1 MATNKGQPPTQPIR
15 LGFLLVPRYSMIA
28 FSSAIEP
35 LRMANRLTGKE
46 LYQWKTYT
54 VDGAAVEASN
64 GLEIRPDG
72 PISEARELNTLFV
85 CAGVDVEGACDRST
99 LSWIKKMGQQ
109 RINFGGLCTGAHLL
123 ARAGLLD
130 GYRSTIHWENIASMR
145 EAFPRVAVSYELF
158 EIDRDRYT
166 SAGGTAPLDMMLNLI
181 TQQVGSDTATAI
193 SEAFACERIRGRHDR
208 QRIPLQ
214 LRLGTSQPKLIETVS
229 IMESNIE
236 EPISLDELA
245 RHVGVSRR
253 QLERLFQK
261 HLHCVPTR
269 YYLELR
275 LARARQLLLQTSIS
289 IVDVAFAC
297 GFVSAPHFSK
307 CYRDYYGIPPREER
321 RLRGARGDEF
331 GSDEASLQPGS
342 EPPLPAESAEA
353 FVRQARERREA
364 AERGEPGSDDEGEAG
379 ASAAGSDTVDS
390 NIVAGGRG

>member
-1 MATNKGQPPTQPIR
+1 MNSTDAPGKPIR
-15 LGFLLVPRYSMIA
+15 LGFLLTPEYSMIA
-28 FSSAIEP
+28 FASAIEP
-35 LRMANRLTGKE
+35 LRMANRLSGKR
-46 LYQWKTYT
+46 LYQWTTYT
-54 VDGAAVEASN
+54 VDGNPVMASN
-64 GLEIRPDG
+64 GLEIRPDAAITEVTG
-72 PISEARELNTLFV
+72 LDTLFV
-85 CAGVDVEGACDRST
+85 CSGLDVERASDRAT
-99 LSWIKKMGQQ
+99 LSWLKKLGQQ
-109 RINFGGLCTGAHLL
+109 RMNFGALCTGAHVL

-130 GYRSTIHWENIASMR
+130 GYRCTLHWENIASMR
-145 EAFPRVAVSYELF
+145 EAFPRVVVSYELF
-158 EIDRDRYT
+158 EIDRDRFT

-181 TQQVGSDTATAI
+181 TQQIGADTATAI

-261 HLHCVPTR
+261 HLNCVPTR

-307 CYRDYYGIPPREER
+307 CYRDYFGIPPREER
-321 RLRGARGDEF
+321 RLRGARTGDQADPSVE
-331 GSDEASLQPGS
+331 DTTEAT
-342 EPPLPAESAEA
+342 LPAEGAAAFLRKAHEA
-353 FVRQARERREA
+353 PDSDETGGGDTDDARAIASDRR
-364 AERGEPGSDDEGEAG
+364 
-379 ASAAGSDTVDS
+379 
-390 NIVAGGRG
+390 NI

>member
-1 MATNKGQPPTQPIR
+1 MGSSGNDSAKPIR
-15 LGFLLVPRYSMIA
+15 LGFLLVPTYSMIA
-28 FSSAIEP
+28 FASAVEP
-35 LRMANRLTGKE
+35 LRMANRLSSRE
-46 LYQWKTYT
+46 LYQWRTYT
-54 VDGAAVEASN
+54 VDGEPVEASN
-64 GLEIRPDG
+64 GLQIRPDAA
-72 PISEARELNTLFV
+72 ISEAAGLDTLFV
-85 CAGVDVEGACDRST
+85 CSGLEVERGCDRNT
-99 LSWIKKMGQQ
+99 LSWLKRLGQQ
-109 RINFGGLCTGAHLL
+109 RINFGALCTGSHIL

-130 GYRSTIHWENIASMR
+130 GYRCTLHWENIASMR
-145 EAFPRVAVSYELF
+145 EAFPRVVVSYELF

-181 TQQVGSDTATAI
+181 TRQVGADVAIAI

-321 RLRGARGDEF
+321 RLRGTRIGEIEPSAEPQLPGDVSLTFMPRAQHDTPATGVDGAPAEGSADDAVPAGAAAGAARG
-331 GSDEASLQPGS
+331 P
-342 EPPLPAESAEA
+342 
-353 FVRQARERREA
+353 
-364 AERGEPGSDDEGEAG
+364 
-379 ASAAGSDTVDS
+379 AGSGS
-390 NIVAGGRG
+390 RG